1 MGMMLRRNNRKADYN
16 PQVNGK
22 PVKQEP
28 KTRSLTEKTVKPQN
42 VNNVGA
48 TYYVNR

>member
-1 MGMMLRRNNRKADYN
+1 MGMMLRRNNRKADYA

-28 KTRSLTEKTVKPQN
+28 NSRSLTEKTIIPQGTLN
-42 VNNVGA
+42 TA
-48 TYYVNR
+48 TNYNK